1 MKHIMATGLALLLI
15 FNIAYASDKGAIIGG
30 IAGGVICNEA
40 SKGDPV
46 ATLFCTA
53 LGAAAGHELIDKP
66 NDRRDQHRHE
76 PDRHHHRPSPPPI
89 SDDGWDQNSRD
100 QHRYDHRPLPPPPP
114 PISDDGW
121 DRCDDIYSYSHGNCD
136 QWQEEPYRE
145 SPYCYG
151 RDCRRGC
158 QNNYWH
164 SGDRI
169 CFREGRIIYY
179 PPSDNSCRKMVC
191 NDTSDS
197 CRCVEQRR
205 R

>member
-40 SKGDPV
+40 SKGDPL

-66 NDRRDQHRHE
+66 NSRRDQHRHE
-76 PDRHHHRPSPPPI
+76 PSRHHHRPSPPP
-89 SDDGWDQNSRD
+89 
-100 QHRYDHRPLPPPPP
+100 P
-114 PISDDGW
+114 PIYDDGW
-121 DRCDDIYSYSHGNCD
+121 DRNRCDDSYSRGQCD

-145 SPYCYG
+145 DPYCYG
-151 RDCRRGC
+151 RYCRKGC

-169 CFREGRIIYY
+169 CFKQGRIIYF
-179 PPSDNSCRKMVC
+179 PPSDYPCRKMIC
-191 NDTSDS
+191 NDMSDS
-197 CRCVEQRR
+197 CRCVERR
-205 R
+205 RRW

>member
-1 MKHIMATGLALLLI
+1 MGLALLLI

-30 IAGGVICNEA
+30 IAGGVICNKA

-66 NDRRDQHRHE
+66 NERRDQERHERHE
-76 PDRHHHRPSPPPI
+76 PDRH
-89 SDDGWDQNSRD
+89 
-100 QHRYDHRPLPPPPP
+100 RPLPPSPPPP
-114 PISDDGW
+114 PIYDDGW
-121 DRCDDIYSYSHGNCD
+121 NRCDDVYSYSRGHCS

-151 RDCRRGC
+151 PSCRRGC
-158 QNNYWH
+158 QKNYWH

-169 CFREGRIIYY
+169 CFREGRITYF
-179 PPSDNSCRKMVC
+179 PPSDNPCRKMVC

-197 CRCVEQRR
+197 CRCVDWRR
-205 R
+205 RW